1 MHGTLYIV
9 EGVHNTPVY
18 VGKLVSDGERPNIHK
33 ILTQNIGCTVLN
45 SQVTICTALEL
56 K

>member
-18 VGKLVSDGERPNIHK
+18 VGKLVSDGEKPNIHK
-33 ILTQNIGCTVLN
+33 ILMPEYWLHGI
-45 SQVTICTALEL
+45 